1 MVGDGSNGV
10 SRRNALKTTTLALG
24 TVVAGGAAARD
35 GGRTGSHE
43 VHVTAHRGYRDLFPQ
58 NTVAAAV
65 GASRLGADRLE
76 IDLEATSDGEIVVFH
91 DARLDDLTDESGVV
105 AETPAETVRGA
116 EVLDSGE
123 RIPTLSEVLDATDPT
138 VTVNLEFKDPGPLD
152 WEEFADRALR
162 IAHQYPGAFYVSS
175 FDPDA
180 LRAVRDVDPS
190 VDVAPVFAG
199 NPERHVA
206 LARDLG
212 AAAVNPHYELVDEAF
227 VETAHAEGREVNVW
241 TIDTWQEATAPIEAG
256 VDGLIADYPMVFQ
269 TGRFPDLDP

>member
-199 NPERHVA
+199 NPERHVT

>member
-91 DARLDDLTDESGVV
+91 DARLDDLTDESGAV

-175 FDPDA
+175 FDPNA

>member
-1 MVGDGSNGV
+1 MVSDGSNDV

-91 DARLDDLTDESGVV
+91 DARLDDLTDESGAV

-175 FDPDA
+175 FDPNA

>member
-1 MVGDGSNGV
+1 MVSDGSNDV

-76 IDLEATSDGEIVVFH
+76 IDLEATSDGEIAVFH

-116 EVLDSGE
+116 EMLDSRE

-152 WEEFADRALR
+152 WKEFADRALR

-190 VDVAPVFAG
+190 VDAAPVFAG

-256 VDGLIADYPMVFQ
+256 IDGLIADYPMVFQ